1 MLLLRLAGWIPL
13 LVLAAM
19 SSLLLYAV
27 GRPVQTAD
35 VWLHLKLGE
44 AHAAQGPW
52 LDADPILYT
61 ATGPPTAAA
70 WLSDL
75 ALYATHLAAGF
86 QGLRVAHV
94 LVVVAIL
101 VLGYS
106 LLRRAS
112 GSVALA
118 SLGTTLLIVLGGYR
132 FLQLRPHLVTIF
144 CVLLL
149 YRVLL
154 ESRQPPSWRRIALG
168 ALLLGVW
175 ANAHAGFVLGPLLLA
190 AGLAGVVLEGVAG
203 PSQGRTAA
211 LARARRLGL
220 ALAAGLLATLLNPDG
235 AGPHLAYLR
244 AGSDSPALSMVIDEW
259 RPFPLFGPLRGGL
272 PPSPLNFGIGWLLL
286 VSTPCLSAASLWP
299 WRRGQSALA
308 DPALVAMA
316 CAGVLAGAMAV
327 RFQWLG
333 IFTLLLALQLGRAPL
348 ARPGARLAAA
358 GSALALLPLWIQVGG
373 WPRLSEGVP
382 RNIAG
387 YALPYTTGH
396 YFGHAAWFLLD
407 TRLEGHL
414 FNRYVIGNFLG
425 YWLAPR
431 LQPFFGG
438 SLNVPPDV
446 AEAHFTLNE
455 RRGLGEMSF
464 EETLD
469 HYEVD
474 VFLGIGPPMPPA
486 DGRPQ
491 VYTTT
496 HLDGAAG
503 WIPIFRNL
511 RSSIWLRTNAR
522 NEANLARV
530 IAYYA
535 TAGVPFDPS
544 SGFDPGLALDTA
556 PDWSVQHGLV
566 PSNHSRMR
574 AAASMGG
581 PLAMRRLASV
591 YATLG
596 LYERAVEIDRQILA
610 RREALDARRR
620 LVWCLLH
627 LGRGDEAL
635 AAAERFERAAPQG
648 TLARRL
654 ADAARAYGEA
664 SSDAERAELVSGLRM
679 LTLADAN
686 ILFANVLEA
695 APR

>member
-1 MLLLRLAGWIPL
+1 MLLLRLAGWIPH
-13 LVLAAM
+13 LVLAGT
-19 SSLLLYAV
+19 SSLLLYTV
-27 GRPVQTAD
+27 GRPVRTAD
-35 VWLHLKLGE
+35 VWLHHKLGE

-61 ATGPPTAAA
+61 ATAPPTAAA

-75 ALYATHLAAGF
+75 ALHSVQLTAGF

-94 LVVVAIL
+94 LAVAAIL
-101 VLGYS
+101 ALGYS

-112 GSVALA
+112 GSAALA

-154 ESRQPPSWRRIALG
+154 ESRQAPSWRRIAVG

-175 ANAHAGFVLGPLLLA
+175 ANAHAGFVLGPILLA

-203 PSQGRTAA
+203 PSHGRPAA
-211 LARARRLGL
+211 LARARGLGL
-220 ALAAGLLATLLNPDG
+220 ALAAGLLATFLNPDG
-235 AGPHLAYLR
+235 AGPHLAYFR
-244 AGSDSPALSMVIDEW
+244 AGSDSPALAMVVDEW
-259 RPFPLFGPLRGGL
+259 RPFPLLGPLRGGL
-272 PPSPLNFGIGWLLL
+272 PPSLLNFGIGWLLF
-286 VSTPCLSAASLWP
+286 VSAPTLSVASFWP
-299 WRRGQSALA
+299 WRRGQSSPA
-308 DPALVAMA
+308 DPALVGVA
-316 CAGVLAGAMAV
+316 CAGVLASAMAV

-333 IFTLLLALQLGRAPL
+333 IFAILLALQLGRTAL
-348 ARPGARLAAA
+348 ARPRARLAAA

-382 RNIAG
+382 RSIEG
-387 YALPYTTGH
+387 YALPYSTGH
-396 YFGHAAWFLLD
+396 YFGHATWFLRD
-407 TRLEGHL
+407 TGLEGHL

-446 AEAHFTLNE
+446 AEAHFALNE

-474 VFLGIGPPMPPA
+474 AFLGIGLPSPA
-486 DGRPQ
+486 SDARPQ

-496 HLDGAAG
+496 HLDGTEG

-511 RSSIWLRTNAR
+511 RSSIWLRANTR
-522 NEANLARV
+522 NEANLDRV
-530 IAYYA
+530 IAYYRA
-535 TAGVPFDPS
+535 AGIPFDPG
-544 SGFDPGLALDTA
+544 SGFDPGLALDTS
-556 PDWSVQHGLV
+556 PDWAVQHGLA
-566 PSNHSRMR
+566 PSTYSRML
-574 AAASMGG
+574 ASVRVGG
-581 PLAMRRLASV
+581 PIAMRRLASV

-596 LYERAVEIDRQILA
+596 LYERAVELDRQFLA
-610 RREALDARRR
+610 RREALDVRRR
-620 LVWCLLH
+620 LIWCLLH
-627 LGRGDEAL
+627 LGRGEEAL
-635 AAAERFERAAPQG
+635 AAAERFERSAPERS
-648 TLARRL
+648 LARIL

-664 SSDAERAELVSGLRM
+664 SSDAERAELISGLRM
-679 LTLADAN
+679 LTAADAN
-686 ILFANVLEA
+686 ILFANVLDA